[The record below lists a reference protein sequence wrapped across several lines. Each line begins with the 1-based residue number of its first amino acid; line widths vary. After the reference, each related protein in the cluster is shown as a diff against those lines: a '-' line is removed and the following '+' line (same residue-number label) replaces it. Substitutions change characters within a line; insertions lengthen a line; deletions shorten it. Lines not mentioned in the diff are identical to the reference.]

1 MDNQQISASDD
12 GAVNANGAEPPALL
26 DLALEASRP
35 DVDECDVCCEAMPGY
50 VCGDLKVIDKQWI
63 DQHTAYCGYCQRQLT
78 GFQRLDHLLS
88 EFEESRCSEV
98 KAPLFTKRTREVA
111 RYGTMDSPIGPLLI
125 AATDAGVVEITFGR
139 NHSTA
144 EFLAHMVERGFDPVP
159 DSNAIQPV
167 VKQLTEYFQGSRNV
181 FDVPVDFSGLS
192 PFAKDV
198 LQATAAVPFGG
209 VATYSDI
216 AKRIANPGASRAV
229 GNALGRNPVPI
240 ILPCHRVVPAD
251 HSIGKYT
258 GGVDIK
264 VSLLSIEGAALPTGV
279 LVP

>member
-1 MDNQQISASDD
+1 MGNQQYSAADD
-12 GAVNANGAEPPALL
+12 GAVNANDVDPPANAN
-26 DLALEASRP
+26 LAVEASRP
-35 DVDECDVCCEAMPGY
+35 DVDPCDVCCDALPGY
-50 VCGDLKVIDKQWI
+50 VCGDLRILDKQWI
-63 DQHTAYCGYCQRQLT
+63 DEHTARCGYCQRQLT

-88 EFEESRCSEV
+88 EFEQDRCAEV
-98 KAPLFTKRTREVA
+98 KAPPFTKRTREVA
-111 RYGTMDSPIGPLLI
+111 RYGTMDSPIGQLLI

-139 NHSTA
+139 HTSNQ
-144 EFLAHMVERGFDPVP
+144 EFVAHMVERGFDPIP
-159 DSNAIQPV
+159 DQRAVQPV

-216 AKRIANPGASRAV
+216 ARRISNPGATRAV

-251 HSIGKYT
+251 HSIGNYT

-264 VSLLSIEGAALPTGV
+264 VSLLSIEGALLPTGA